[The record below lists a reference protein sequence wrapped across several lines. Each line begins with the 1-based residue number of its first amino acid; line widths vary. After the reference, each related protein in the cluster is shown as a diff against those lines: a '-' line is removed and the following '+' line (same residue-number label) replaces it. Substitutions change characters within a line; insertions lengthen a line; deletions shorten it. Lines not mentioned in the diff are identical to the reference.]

1 MTNKKKYSFSEGLYS
16 IAQISSSPLFDCSQP
31 GDRETL
37 NVGGADDEEAVKNNG
52 AV

>member
-1 MTNKKKYSFSEGLYS
+1 MRVFTVSHKSAAVHCLT
-16 IAQISSSPLFDCSQP
+16 AQMFVPAGSQP

-52 AV
+52 EVL